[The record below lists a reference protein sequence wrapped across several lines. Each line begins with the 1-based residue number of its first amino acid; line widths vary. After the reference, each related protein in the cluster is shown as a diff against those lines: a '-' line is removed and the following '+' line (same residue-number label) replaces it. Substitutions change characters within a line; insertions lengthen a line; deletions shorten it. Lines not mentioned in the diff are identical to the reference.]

1 MKLNLKQLKLIASVL
16 TIILI
21 AIFVVLGSQVSK
33 NNKKE
38 NDSYSNDILN
48 NWSHIVQYNGMIY
61 YQNEYTNKSGEFQS
75 NISRISAKDKNITI
89 TDVIDFKKTAI
100 SNHNMFF
107 YNNMI
112 YIVYADNTYQ
122 YDLEKNDMKFFCQ
135 GELQYF
141 DGKKVVFLYA
151 NDIYSAD
158 YSKTL
163 NAINN
168 VNQISSANMKKMSE
182 DDNYI
187 YYTTPGHKN
196 NTLIVALTKNEFA
209 LVTLS
214 DELSKYD
221 EVLQIVPTKNYVYC
235 VATDI
240 DGENYVLKI
249 NMKDGKKEK
258 INLNEYQNIYMF
270 MNEDNDTPWF
280 YANMSGDTEKM
291 YIIKNDKIEETH
303 DEVKTDIQR
312 NYDLKDING
321 VIHLY
326 NKGKDVGQIENPVK
340 DTNMITIDYAYN
352 IGDYLYYK
360 FDIGN
365 VTYDEDEDI
374 ENMSSSEGYI
384 YVPMLVRVSNKGGEV
399 QILNK

>member
-1 MKLNLKQLKLIASVL
+1 MKLNLKQLKLIAIVL

-21 AIFVVLGSQVSK
+21 VIFVVLGRQVSK
-33 NNKKE
+33 NNKKD
-38 NDSYSNDILN
+38 NVKYSNDILN
-48 NWSHIVQYNGMIY
+48 NWSHIVQYDGMIY
-61 YQNEYTNKSGEFQS
+61 YQNEYTKASGDFQS
-75 NISRISAKDKNITI
+75 NISRISANDKNISI

-100 SNHNMFF
+100 SDHGMFF
-107 YNNMI
+107 YNNMM
-112 YIVYADNTYQ
+112 YIIYADNTYQ

-141 DGKKVVFLYA
+141 DGKKVIFLYA

-168 VNQISSANMKKMSE
+168 INQISSANMKKMSE

-196 NTLIVALTKNEFA
+196 NTLIVALTKKEFA
-209 LVTLS
+209 LITLS

-221 EVLQIVPTKNYVYC
+221 EVLQIVPTKNYIFC
-235 VATDI
+235 VANDI
-240 DGENYVLKI
+240 DGESYVLKI
-249 NMKDGKKEK
+249 NMKDGRKER
-258 INLNEYQNIYMF
+258 ISLNEYQNVYMF

-280 YANMSGDTEKM
+280 YANVSGDTEKI
-291 YIIKNDKIEETH
+291 YIIKNDEIEEAH
-303 DEVKTDIQR
+303 DDVKVDIQR
-312 NYDLKDING
+312 NYNLKDING
-321 VIHLY
+321 IIHLY
-326 NKGKDVGQIENPVK
+326 NNEKDVGQIENPVK
-340 DTNMITIDYAYN
+340 NTNTITIDYAYN

-365 VTYDEDEDI
+365 VTYDDEEDI
-374 ENMSSSEGYI
+374 ESTSSNEEYI
-384 YVPMLVRVSNKGGEV
+384 YVPMLVRVSEKDGEV
-399 QILNK
+399 QVLNK